1 MMLRKGALP
10 DRTLRL
16 TAILLLTAGAALAYG
31 CGPATTTVAFTCGP
45 EINGGTLLT
54 VDAVRTTESEVERI
68 RALGEKWFYDPLRES
83 LRDRTRTATFSQD
96 EGRCDK
102 ELKFTAGKEDKYLV
116 LIADYRFQTA
126 DPGRYLVALPKD
138 KWKGKTI
145 HVQIRDRD
153 FTIVQ
158 P

>member
-1 MMLRKGALP
+1 MLTSHANP
-10 DRTLRL
+10 DRFLRL
-16 TAILLLTAGAALAYG
+16 VAIVLAAAGAVFSSG
-31 CGPATTTVAFTCGP
+31 CGSSAATVTFRCGP

-54 VDAVRTTESEVERI
+54 VDVVRATEPEVERI

-83 LRDRTRTATFSQD
+83 LRDRTRTATFSQQ

-102 ELKFTAGKEDKYLV
+102 ELTVPASKDDKFLV
-116 LIADYRFQTA
+116 IIADYRFQTA
-126 DPGRYLVALPKD
+126 DTGRYLVTLRRD
-138 KWKGKTI
+138 QWRGRTI

-153 FTIVQ
+153 FSIVQ